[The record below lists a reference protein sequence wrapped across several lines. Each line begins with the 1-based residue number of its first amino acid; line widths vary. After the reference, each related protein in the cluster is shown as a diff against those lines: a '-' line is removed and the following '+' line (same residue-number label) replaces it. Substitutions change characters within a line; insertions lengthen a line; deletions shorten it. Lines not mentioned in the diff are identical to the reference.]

1 MTDMPPDDPFRP
13 LDEAEATS
21 AAEPHTDWRPIFPVP
36 DEVRGNIPPHSL
48 GKPAAFWVYR
58 NRTGQRLCV
67 ICRFDLADGRKEF
80 LPLTY
85 CEHPDGRCEWRWKG
99 LPKPRPLYGLDRL
112 AERAAAPVI
121 VCEGEKAANAAG
133 MLFPDHIAT
142 TSPNGAKSAGKAD
155 WSPLAGR
162 RVVIWP
168 DHDEEGRAYAADVA
182 RLAIAAGAES
192 VAVVTVPDAF
202 PEKWDLADTLPEGW
216 TEDGLRT
223 LLMDAPPV
231 ETPPPAPTEIDAPT
245 GFRMSKNGLW
255 FVPDDPEK
263 PAIHVSGWFKIE
275 AETRNAHGDDWGVL
289 IAWTDND
296 GREHQWAMPRQLLA
310 GDGSEV
316 RARLL
321 AGGLMVNP
329 SAKGRSLLNHYLLE
343 ARTDARARCVETTG
357 WHGGAYVTPG
367 KVYGNTGGERVI
379 LQTIGAVPDFDCL
392 GTLEGW
398 QKEVA
403 TYAVGN
409 SRLALALS
417 IAFVGPLLKLVGEDS
432 HGFHFC
438 GASSGGKTTAL
449 HVASSAVGVP
459 IHSWRTTDNSAEG
472 LARAANDGLLLL
484 DELSQVDGR
493 AADAMAYMLGNGQG
507 KGRMRKDSTNK
518 PVATWRLAFL
528 STGEVGLADKIGEA
542 GKKAKAGQAVRL
554 IEIPAD
560 AGAGHKLF
568 DTLHG
573 FSGGDALARHLRSA
587 TERHRGHAIRF
598 LLERITADLPA
609 LVDALKAEKA
619 SWEAHHLPPGAD
631 GQVSRVSARFALA
644 AAAGE
649 LATGIGLLPWPDG
662 EASRAAAI
670 CFKAWLDRRGGI
682 GSAETESGLR
692 QVRAFI
698 EAHGLSRFQ
707 PIGTGDY
714 PEAET
719 KTINRVGFRRK
730 DDSGR
735 WEYLVLPEAWTNEVC
750 KGLDARAT
758 AKDLIARRLLVPGAD
773 AKSSRLERVRIPGY
787 ERVRVYCLTA
797 DILAEGG
804 E

>member
-1 MTDMPPDDPFRP
+1 MTDLPPDDPFRP
-13 LDEAEATS
+13 LDEAEARGADHSTT
-21 AAEPHTDWRPIFPVP
+21 EPRPDWCPIVPVP
-36 DEVRGNIPPHSL
+36 DDVPGCFPPHRL
-48 GKPAAFWVYR
+48 GKPSAFWVYR
-58 NRTGQRLCV
+58 DSNGQRLCV
-67 ICRFDLADGRKEF
+67 ICRFDLGDGGKEF

-85 CEHPDGRCEWRWKG
+85 CQHQDGRREWRWKG
-99 LPKPRPLYGLDRL
+99 LPKPRPIYGLDRL
-112 AERAAAPVI
+112 DERAAAPVI
-121 VCEGEKAANAAG
+121 VCEGEKAADAAG
-133 MLFPDHIAT
+133 KRFPDYIAT
-142 TSPNGAKSAGKAD
+142 TSPNGAGSADKAD

-168 DHDEEGRAYAADVA
+168 DHDDEGRSYADAVA

-192 VAVVTVPDAF
+192 VAVVTVPDIF
-202 PEKWDLADTLPEGW
+202 PEKWDLADPLPEGW
-216 TEDGLRT
+216 SEDGLRT
-223 LLMDAPPV
+223 LLTDA
-231 ETPPPAPTEIDAPT
+231 PPPAPTGTVDAPT
-245 GFRMSKNGLW
+245 GFRMSKTGLW
-255 FVPDDPEK
+255 FMPDDPEK
-263 PAIHVSGWFKIE
+263 PATHVSGWLKIE
-275 AETRNAHGDDWGVL
+275 AETRNAHGNDWGVL
-289 IAWTDND
+289 IVWFDND

-321 AGGLMVNP
+321 AGGLYVDP
-329 SAKGRSLLNHYLLE
+329 SIKGRQLLTRYLIQ

-357 WHGGAYVTPG
+357 WHGAAYVTPG

-379 LQTIGAVPDFDCL
+379 LQTIGAVQDFECL

-398 QKEVA
+398 QTEVA
-403 TYAVGN
+403 AYAVGN
-409 SRLALALS
+409 SRLAFALS
-417 IAFVGPLLKLVGEDS
+417 VAFVGPLLNLVGEDS
-432 HGFHFC
+432 HGFHYY
-438 GASSGGKTTAL
+438 GPSSGGKTTAL
-449 HVASSAVGVP
+449 LVASSAVGVP

-484 DELSQVDGR
+484 DELSQADSR

-507 KGRMRKDSTNK
+507 KGRMRKDATNK

-554 IEIPAD
+554 IEIPSD

-573 FSGGDALARHLRSA
+573 FSGGDALARHLRTA
-587 TERHRGHAIRF
+587 TGHHRGQAIRRF
-598 LLERITADLPA
+598 LEQITRDLPT

-619 SWEAHHLPPGAD
+619 AWEAQYLPPGAD

-698 EAHGLSRFQ
+698 EAHGMSRFE
-707 PIGTGDY
+707 PIRDGEFSDA
-714 PEAET
+714 EAR
-719 KTINRVGFRRK
+719 TINRVGFRRK
-730 DDSGR
+730 DTGGR
-735 WEYLVLPEAWTNEVC
+735 WEYLVLSEAWTNEVC
-750 KGLDARAT
+750 KGLDARAV
-758 AKDLIARRLLVPGAD
+758 AKDLIARKLILPGTD
-773 AKSSRLERVRIPGY
+773 GKSSRLEYIPGCK
-787 ERVRVYCLTA
+787 RSRVYCLTA
-797 DILAEGG
+797 EILAEGG